1 MSDNKEKKLMD
12 LLRRAH
18 TVIGEALI
26 DNALDGESEGTA
38 RKLHDDIG
46 EVFGLAPAPASD
58 TVRCGATWFVS
69 GGREERRCHED
80 ADVVCTRCGHGWC
93 EEHAVKIAIYNIDG
107 KPVCEDC
114 LEPFEDRETLEGYE
128 W

>member
-1 MSDNKEKKLMD
+1 MATEEKLME

-26 DNALDGESEGTA
+26 DNALDDEEAA
-38 RKLHDDIG
+38 RKLHNEIG
-46 EVFGLAPAPASD
+46 EVFGLAPAPAGD
-58 TVRCGATWFVS
+58 VRCTAKWFVA
-69 GGREERRCHED
+69 GGRDERRCHED
-80 ADVVCTRCGHGWC
+80 ADVVCTRCGNGWC
-93 EEHAVKIAIYNIDG
+93 EEHAIKIAIYNIDG

-114 LEPFEDRETLEGYE
+114 LEPSEDRETLEGYE